1 MKQKGNPKTG
11 GRVAGTPNKVT
22 TDLRKWINDLLDKNR
37 LQFENDLKKLE
48 PQQRVTIIERMLGY
62 AVPKMASVEAQVDFN
77 KLSDEQLDRII
88 SELTKNLENDN

>member
-1 MKQKGNPKTG
+1 MRKKGNPKTG

-62 AVPKMASVEAQVDFN
+62 AIPKMSSVEAQIDFN
-77 KLSDEQLDRII
+77 KLSDEQLNTII
-88 SELTKNLENDN
+88 NELTKNLENE